1 MENKANIIKPIR
13 PRVKEIEEKRA
24 RIRKALDKFQDM
36 KYDNEESKKSL
47 DTENEKNI

>member
-1 MENKANIIKPIR
+1 MENNENITKPIR

-24 RIRKALDKFQDM
+24 KIRQALDKFQDM
-36 KYDNEESKKSL
+36 KYANENTTDLL